1 MFDVASIE
9 HGDLSE
15 VDDGRMMGMIDDVS
29 EMFSL
34 TDNPSFI
41 GPGYTVSFNFQAPS
55 PAAMHHS
62 LSCVPRPSADNQNP
76 VSLLNAQPPSD
87 AKKWDGIVARHFRGS
102 LA

>member
-1 MFDVASIE
+1 MFDVAPIE